1 MNLSPVNT
9 HINIAF
15 ISSWLP
21 RRCGIAT
28 FTSDLI
34 EHVTQAAKGRMQ
46 PCVIAMEASEPLHY
60 SDKVCC
66 VVRKDHKK
74 DYIAAA
80 DYINFSDVHLVNLQH
95 EFGLFGGDA
104 GTYISL
110 LLKRLNVPVITTLH
124 TILENPDKHQRRV
137 IRDIATTS
145 ARVMVMSRRAVAML
159 RDIYGIS
166 GDKVAFLPH
175 GLPALA
181 FSDATPCTRDPGF
194 RHRKLILTF
203 GLLSRNKGI
212 EWAIRALPDV
222 VGAHQDILYLILGA
236 THPEVKKMDGEEYR
250 LSLRRLVKDLGLEEH
265 VVFINRFVTNEE
277 LHRYLNAA
285 DYYLTPYLSREQIT
299 SGTLAFALGLG
310 KAVISTPYWYA
321 EELLADGRGIL
332 VPFRDSKAIAA
343 ELSGLLDDPDACE
356 AMRRR
361 AFDFGRTM
369 TWPKVGEG
377 YWHLFLSHASDP
389 IVLNRTRPA
398 LATQA
403 VFDTDISVA
412 DLPELQLDHFL
423 RLTDDT
429 GMLQHAVHAVP
440 DRRHGYCTDDNARA
454 LEAMVRLYHQ
464 RKDAISLRLIE
475 VYLAFL
481 LHARRE
487 DGAFN
492 NFMSFDRRF
501 LAPVQ
506 AEDATAR
513 TIEALG
519 ALIAWPPRPSL
530 AQLARTLFK
539 DAVAVGSFSLRG
551 RAYEILGLADYLRR
565 FTDDS
570 DMRHEME
577 AAAGE
582 IMQAFQATATSGWQW
597 FEDCLTY
604 DNAVLPHA
612 LFAASVAL
620 KNDIYRKTAADA
632 CQFLVSTTYTGDH
645 FSFVGCQGWYPRGGK
660 KAQFDQQ
667 AIDAA
672 SMVRMLRAAFDA
684 TNDSHYLKLK
694 RKAFN
699 WFLGENDGHV
709 ALFDFVSKG
718 CFDGLMP
725 DGVNANQGAE
735 SLVSYTLAYLSIEEL
750 FVDGVMNSSG

>member
-1 MNLSPVNT
+1 MNSSR
-9 HINIAF
+9 HIKIAF

-34 EHVTQAAKGRMQ
+34 EHSRKAAKGRMQ
-46 PCVIAMEASEPLHY
+46 PYVIAMEASEPLHY
-60 SDKVCC
+60 SDEVRC
-66 VVRKDHKK
+66 VVRKDRKK

-80 DYINFSDVHLVNLQH
+80 DYINFSGVHLVSLQH

-104 GTYISL
+104 GAYITL

-124 TILENPDKHQRRV
+124 TILEHPDKHQRRV
-137 IRDIATTS
+137 IADVAAAS
-145 ARVMVMSRRAVAML
+145 SRVIVMSRRAIAML
-159 RDIYGIS
+159 RDIYGIG
-166 GDKVAFLPH
+166 GDKVEFLPH

-181 FSDATPCTRDPGF
+181 FSNSTPFKRDLGF
-194 RHRKLILTF
+194 HDRKIILTF

-222 VGAHQDILYLILGA
+222 IGAHPDILYLVLGA
-236 THPEVKKMDGEEYR
+236 THPEVKKADGEEYR

-265 VVFINRFVTNEE
+265 VAFINRFVTDEE

-310 KAVISTPYWYA
+310 KAVVSTPYWYA
-321 EELLADGRGIL
+321 EELLADGRGVL
-332 VPFRDSKAIAA
+332 VPFRDNKAIAV
-343 ELSGLLDDPDACE
+343 ELLRLLDDPGACE

-361 AFDFGRTM
+361 AFDFGRAM
-369 TWPKVGEG
+369 TWPRVGEG
-377 YWHLFLSHASDP
+377 YWRLFSSHVPDP
-389 IVLNRTRPA
+389 VA
-398 LATQA
+398 LIRARSAPTTKA
-403 VFDTDISVA
+403 APDTHISVA
-412 DLPELQLDHFL
+412 DLPELRLDHFL

-429 GMLQHAVHAVP
+429 GMLQHAVYAVP

-454 LEAMVRLYHQ
+454 LEAMVRLYRQ
-464 RKDAISLRLIE
+464 RKDAVALRLIE

-487 DGAFN
+487 DGTFN

-506 AEDATAR
+506 SEDATAR

-519 ALIAWPPRPSL
+519 TLIAWPPRPSL

-539 DAVAVGSFSLRG
+539 DAVAAGSFSLRG

-565 FTDDS
+565 FTDDP

-582 IMQAFQATATSGWQW
+582 IMQAFQATATPGWRW

-620 KNDIYRKTAADA
+620 KNDMYRETAADA
-632 CQFLVSTTYTGDH
+632 CQFLVSTTYVDDH

-684 TNDSHYLKLK
+684 TDDSRYLELK

-699 WFLGENDGHV
+699 WFLGENDGHA

-735 SLVSYTLAYLSIEEL
+735 SLISYTLAHLSIEEL
-750 FVDGVMNSSG
+750 LVDDTRN